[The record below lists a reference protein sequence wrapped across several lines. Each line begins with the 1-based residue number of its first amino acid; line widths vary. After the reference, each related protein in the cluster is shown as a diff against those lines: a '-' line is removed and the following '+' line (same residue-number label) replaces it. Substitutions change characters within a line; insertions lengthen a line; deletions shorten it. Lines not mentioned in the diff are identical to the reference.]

1 MKADAA
7 FAALRVANPVPN
19 AARFEQI
26 RGEEAPRRL
35 PRDIRDRGAV
45 T

>member
-7 FAALRVANPVPN
+7 FAALRVANPVPS

-26 RGEEAPRRL
+26 RGEEAARRL
-35 PRDIRDRGAV
+35 PRNIHDKGAV